1 VLPSR
6 LHRHKRPSSVD
17 GGEVSRIAEYDP
29 PVTRVDRSS
38 PVLVGLTALLLY
50 AAWVGWAHHIGHD
63 WRDWAAVGR
72 HFVGASETSP
82 AIAGDAPHA
91 TNVFGYDGQF
101 FLYIARDPAGA
112 VPYLDDA
119 SYRYGRIVYP
129 LAARGLALGRQA
141 AIPFAL
147 ILVNLLA
154 IAVGTWAV
162 AAWLRRERFAE
173 WFALLYAAF
182 PGVFF
187 GLWRDLSEPL
197 AYALTAVALLV
208 FDGDRPRRI
217 ALSAALFAVAILT
230 REGAAVFMLVWAAA
244 LAVQGRRLRAA
255 LFAVGSL
262 LPYVAYRFVFLN
274 LWLGNAGLPGQ
285 VRPTPVPFGGMG
297 HYFPWGG
304 VELQRAY
311 AVLLPGTF
319 CVALALAALRRGAR
333 APAVWALLANALVFV
348 VFLPAAAYQDYA
360 SAGRIST
367 GVFLAFLLSLPA
379 LARVF
384 PTTRA
389 WMWLPM
395 IAWFAPWYVLL
406 PLAFDA
412 HW

>member
-1 VLPSR
+1 VP
-6 LHRHKRPSSVD
+6 
-17 GGEVSRIAEYDP
+17 
-29 PVTRVDRSS
+29 RVDRSS
-38 PVLVGLTALLLY
+38 PALVALTALLLY

-63 WRDWAAVGR
+63 WRDWATVGE

-82 AIAGDAPHA
+82 AIARDAERA
-91 TNVFGYDGQF
+91 TSTFGYDGQF

-112 VPYLDDA
+112 VPYLDNP

-129 LAARGLALGRQA
+129 LAARGLALGRQD
-141 AIPFAL
+141 AIPLAL
-147 ILVNLLA
+147 IVLNLLA
-154 IAVGTWAV
+154 VAGGTWAV
-162 AAWLRRERFAE
+162 AAWLRRERFPE

-187 GLWRDLSEPL
+187 GVWRDLSEPL
-197 AYALTAVALLV
+197 AYSLTAVALLV
-208 FDGDRPRRI
+208 FDGERPRRI
-217 ALSAALFAVAILT
+217 ALSAVLFAVAILT

-255 LFAVGSL
+255 LFAVASL
-262 LPYVAYRFVFLN
+262 LPYLAYRFVFLN
-274 LWLGNAGLPGQ
+274 LWLGDAGLPAKL
-285 VRPTPVPFGGMG
+285 RPTPVPFGGIG

-304 VELQRAY
+304 VELQRVY
-311 AVLLPGTF
+311 AVLLPGAF
-319 CVALALAALRRGAR
+319 CVALATAALLRGAR

-348 VFLPAAAYQDYA
+348 VFLPAAAYDDYS

-367 GVFLAFLLSLPA
+367 SVVLAFLVSLPA

-389 WMWLPM
+389 WMWLPT

-406 PLAFDA
+406 PLALDA
-412 HW
+412 GWD

>member
-1 VLPSR
+1 VP
-6 LHRHKRPSSVD
+6 
-17 GGEVSRIAEYDP
+17 
-29 PVTRVDRSS
+29 RVDRSS
-38 PVLVGLTALLLY
+38 PALVALTALFLY
-50 AAWVGWAHHIGHD
+50 AAWAGWAHHIGHD
-63 WRDWAAVGR
+63 WRDWAAVGK
-72 HFVGASETSP
+72 HFVSASGTSS
-82 AIAGDAPHA
+82 AIACDAPHA
-91 TNVFGYDGQF
+91 TSEFGYDGQF
-101 FLYIARDPAGA
+101 FLFIARDPAGA
-112 VPYLDDA
+112 VPYLDNA

-129 LAARGLALGRQA
+129 LAARGLALGRHA
-141 AIPFAL
+141 AIPLAL
-147 ILVNLLA
+147 VLVNLLA
-154 IAVGTWAV
+154 VAVGTCAV
-162 AAWLRRERFAE
+162 AAWLRRERFPE

-187 GLWRDLSEPL
+187 GVWRDLSEPL

-244 LAVQGRRLRAA
+244 LAVQGRRLWAA

-262 LPYVAYRFVFLN
+262 LPYLAYRFVFLN
-274 LWLGNAGLPGQ
+274 VWLGSAGLPGQ

-319 CVALALAALRRGAR
+319 CVALALAALLRGAR
-333 APAVWALLANALVFV
+333 APIVWALLANALVFV
-348 VFLPAAAYQDYA
+348 VFLPAAAYDDYA
-360 SAGRIST
+360 AAGRIST
-367 GVFLAFLLSLPA
+367 SVVLAFLLSLPA

-389 WMWLPM
+389 WMWLPT
-395 IAWFAPWYVLL
+395 IAWFAPWYALL
-406 PLAFDA
+406 PLAFDVD
-412 HW
+412 WG

>member
-1 VLPSR
+1 MP
-6 LHRHKRPSSVD
+6 
-17 GGEVSRIAEYDP
+17 
-29 PVTRVDRSS
+29 RVDRSS
-38 PVLVGLTALLLY
+38 PALVALTALVLY

-72 HFVGASETSP
+72 HFAGASEASPVISRDAQAATS
-82 AIAGDAPHA
+82 
-91 TNVFGYDGQF
+91 VFGYDGQF
-101 FLYIARDPAGA
+101 FLYIARDPADA
-112 VPYLDDA
+112 VPYLDNA

-129 LAARGLALGRQA
+129 LAARALAFGRQG

-147 ILVNLLA
+147 ILVNL
-154 IAVGTWAV
+154 IAVAAGTWAV
-162 AAWLRRERFAE
+162 AAWLRRESFSE

-187 GLWRDLSEPL
+187 GVWRDLSEPL

-217 ALSAALFAVAILT
+217 AVSAALFAVAILT
-230 REGAAVFMLVWAAA
+230 REGTAVFMLVWAAA

-262 LPYVAYRFVFLN
+262 LPYLVYRFVFLN
-274 LWLGNAGLPGQ
+274 LWLGNAGLPDQ
-285 VRPTPVPFGGMG
+285 LRPTPVPFGGIG

-304 VELQRAY
+304 VELQRVY

-319 CVALALAALRRGAR
+319 CVALAVFALVRGAR

-348 VFLPAAAYQDYA
+348 VFLPAKAYEDYA

-367 GVFLAFLLSLPA
+367 SVVLAFLLALPA

-389 WMWLPM
+389 WMWLPT

-406 PLAFDA
+406 PLALEA
-412 HW
+412 RW

>member
-1 VLPSR
+1 MFP
-6 LHRHKRPSSVD
+6 
-17 GGEVSRIAEYDP
+17 EYDR
-29 PVTRVDRSS
+29 PVPRIDRSS
-38 PVLVGLTALLLY
+38 PALVALTALLLY
-50 AAWVGWAHHIGHD
+50 ALWVGWAHHIGHD

-82 AIAGDAPHA
+82 AIAGDATH
-91 TNVFGYDGQF
+91 TTSVFGYDGQF

-112 VPYLDDA
+112 VPYLDNA

-129 LAARGLALGRQA
+129 LAARGLALGRQE
-141 AIPFAL
+141 AIPLAL
-147 ILVNLLA
+147 VLVNLLA
-154 IAVGTWAV
+154 VAVGTWAV
-162 AAWLRRERFAE
+162 AAWLRRERFPE

-182 PGVFF
+182 PGVFY
-187 GLWRDLSEPL
+187 GVWRDLSEPL
-197 AYALTAVALLV
+197 AYALTAVALLL
-208 FDGDRPRRI
+208 FEGDRPRRI

-244 LAVQGRRLRAA
+244 LAVQGRRLQGV
-255 LFAVGSL
+255 LFAIGSL
-262 LPYVAYRFVFLN
+262 LPYLVYRFVFLDS
-274 LWLGNAGLPGQ
+274 WLGNAGLPAQ
-285 VRPTPVPFGGMG
+285 VRPTLVPFGGIG

-304 VELQRAY
+304 VELQRVY
-311 AVLLPGTF
+311 SVLVPGMF

-348 VFLPAAAYQDYA
+348 VFLPAKAYEDYA

-367 GVFLAFLLSLPA
+367 SVVLAFLLSLPA
-379 LARVF
+379 LTRVF

-389 WMWLPM
+389 WVWLPT
-395 IAWFAPWYVLL
+395 IAWFAPWYALL